1 MAKKPAG
8 VGDNSKFID
17 FADRINRLLDER
29 DQLSEAVKEVYA
41 EAKSAGLSPK
51 AMRKAIA
58 ISRKDQEK
66 WRAEE
71 SEVEILLHAL
81 GLL

>member
-1 MAKKPAG
+1 MTKKPAG
-8 VGDNSKFID
+8 VGDNSKFGD
-17 FADRINRLLDER
+17 FAERINNLLDER
-29 DQLSEAVKEVYA
+29 DQLNEAVKEVYA
-41 EAKSAGLSPK
+41 EAKSAGLNPK